1 MFDNASTLIDE
12 ILLAGRVLKSDGVM
26 PPMTV
31 PNC

>member
-26 PPMTV
+26 PPKQTT
-31 PNC
+31 